1 MTGIMIIAHGALAG
15 ELINSVAMIM
25 GRVPLLRAVGLG
37 SDQSLDDLKH
47 EIEEAWQELER
58 GGAGQILVLVDM
70 FGGSCSNVAARLV
83 CDSEPGQVAA
93 VTGVNLPMVLEAS
106 IDRDLYEFKDLV
118 DRVVKAGRKS
128 IVDVRAVLAEKLR

>member
-1 MTGIMIIAHGALAG
+1 MTGIIIVAHGALAG
-15 ELINSVAMIM
+15 ELVNSVAMIM

-37 SDQSLDDLKH
+37 SDQSLDDLKR

-58 GGAGQILVLVDM
+58 GGARQILVLVDM

-83 CDSEPGQVAA
+83 CDSEPGQVAV

-106 IDRDLYEFKDLV
+106 IDRDLYQFKDLV
-118 DRVVKAGRKS
+118 DKIVKAGKKS

>member
-1 MTGIMIIAHGALAG
+1 MTGIMIIAHGTLAG

-25 GRVPLLRAVGLG
+25 GRVPLLQAVGLG
-37 SDQSLDDLKH
+37 CDQSLDDLKH

-58 GGAGQILVLVDM
+58 AGATQILVLVDM

-83 CDSEPGQVAA
+83 CDSEPDQVAV

-106 IDRDLYEFKDLV
+106 IDRDLYEFKELV

>member
-37 SDQSLDDLKH
+37 CDQSLDELKH
-47 EIEEAWQELER
+47 EIEDAWQELER
-58 GGAGQILVLVDM
+58 GGAQQILVLVDM

-83 CDSEPGQVAA
+83 CDSEPGQVA
-93 VTGVNLPMVLEAS
+93 VITGVNLPMVLEAS

-118 DRVVKAGRKS
+118 AKVVKAGRKS

>member
-37 SDQSLDDLKH
+37 SEQSLDDLKR

-83 CDSEPGQVAA
+83 CDSEPGQVAV

>member
-1 MTGIMIIAHGALAG
+1 MTGIMIVAHGALAE

-25 GRVPLLRAVGLG
+25 GRVPLLRAVGLRN
-37 SDQSLDDLKH
+37 DQNLDDLKR
-47 EIEEAWQELER
+47 EIETAWRELER
-58 GGAGQILVLVDM
+58 GGAQQILVLVDM

-83 CDSEPGQVAA
+83 SESEPGQVA
-93 VTGVNLPMVLEAS
+93 VITGVNLPMVLEAS

-118 DRVVKAGRKS
+118 AKMVKAGRKS

>member
-83 CDSEPGQVAA
+83 CDSEPGQVAV

>member
-15 ELINSVAMIM
+15 ELVNSVAMIM

-83 CDSEPGQVAA
+83 CDSEPGQVAV

>member
-1 MTGIMIIAHGALAG
+1 MIIAHGALAG
-15 ELINSVAMIM
+15 ELVNSVAMIM

-83 CDSEPGQVAA
+83 CDSEPGQVAV

>member
-1 MTGIMIIAHGALAG
+1 MTGIIIIAHGALAG
-15 ELINSVAMIM
+15 ELVNSVAMIM

-83 CDSEPGQVAA
+83 CDSEPGQVAV

>member
-1 MTGIMIIAHGALAG
+1 MTGIMIIAHGTLAS
-15 ELINSVAMIM
+15 ELIDSVAMIM

-37 SDQSLDDLKH
+37 CDQSLEDLKH
-47 EIEEAWQELER
+47 DIEEAWRELER
-58 GGAGQILVLVDM
+58 GGARQILVLVDM

-83 CDSEPGQVAA
+83 CDSEPGQVAV